1 MFLEFKDVASQKI
14 IVARKRFF
22 SRYPDV
28 FTKMY
33 KFTRAKTAQALG
45 YYPYFPKI
53 EISDATEVTI
63 DGQQKIML
71 GSNNYLGLTNHP
83 LVIEAGV
90 QALKK
95 YGVGLTGSRFLNGN
109 MILHEELEDQLAE
122 FVGKE
127 KALIFSTGFGVNLG
141 VIAAVVGPGDV
152 MLSDALNH
160 ASIVDGGK
168 FSRARVIRFKHN
180 NIEDLEKRLASIGKA
195 KGCFIAADGIFSME
209 GDIFNLPE
217 VVKIN
222 KKYNARILIDD
233 AHSLGVLGPNGEG
246 TAAHFG
252 LADKVDLIMGTFSKS
267 LAGVGG
273 YIAGEE
279 PIIDY
284 LKHHART
291 MIFTA
296 ALPPANV
303 ATVMKALKIIKKE
316 PERRKRL
323 WENANYMRKNLKQ
336 MGFDIGSST
345 TPIIPIIIGED
356 MKTFQVWKGL
366 LKRGVYTNPIISP
379 AVPAGRGLIRTS
391 YMATHT
397 REQLDYCLEQIYK
410 VGKKRKVI
418 EMD

>member
-14 IVARKRFF
+14 IAARKRFF

-180 NIEDLEKRLASIGKA
+180 NIEDLEKCLASIGKA